1 MTKNIPAPLN
11 VVSDSLIHSAK
22 MSGLRYVTDRI
33 QGITRRGAG
42 KNFCFYS
49 PRGRPL
55 RNPVELRRIKSLAVP
70 PAWTDVWI
78 SPFSDSHLQAT
89 GRDARG
95 RKQFRYHPSWRAVRD
110 QNKYDRLTLFGRTL
124 PKLRS
129 QVAQDLALPGLPRTK
144 VMAAIVK
151 LLETTFIRIGNEE
164 YARENQSF
172 GLTTMRNKHVKVS
185 GPKIRFRFR
194 GKSGIARDMYLSDR
208 KLAQIV
214 RRCQE
219 LPGQDLFQ
227 YLDDKGEPHAVNS
240 SDVNDYLRGIT
251 GIDLTAK
258 DFRTWAGT
266 LLAAR
271 ALAELKSFGS
281 KTEAKRNVVKAVES
295 VAKKL
300 GNTRAVCRK
309 CYIHPAVVNSY
320 LDGTLVPSLSQ
331 PIRPQ
336 RVDSLRALS
345 PEEAAVMAILGQTLK
360 SGSSKKAA

>member
-1 MTKNIPAPLN
+1 MTRNISAPLD
-11 VVSDSLIHSAK
+11 VVTASSVHSAR

-33 QGITRRGAG
+33 QGITRRKKG

-49 PRGRPL
+49 LRRQVI
-55 RNPVELRRIKSLAVP
+55 RNPIELRRIKALAVP

-95 RKQFRYHPSWRAVRD
+95 RKQFRYHSTWREVRD
-110 QNKYDRLTLFGRTL
+110 QNKYDRLTLFGRVL
-124 PKLRS
+124 PKLRRH
-129 QVAQDLALPGLPRTK
+129 VARDLALPGLPRPK
-144 VMAAIVK
+144 VIAVIVK
-151 LLETTFIRIGNEE
+151 LLETTFIRIGNDE

-185 GPKIRFRFR
+185 GPKIRFQFR
-194 GKSGIARDMYLSDR
+194 GKSGIARDMYFSDR

-227 YLDDKGEPHAVNS
+227 YLDEDGQPHAVNS
-240 SDVNDYLRGIT
+240 SDVNDYLRRVT
-251 GIDLTAK
+251 AIDLTAK

-266 LLAAR
+266 ILAAR
-271 ALAELKSFGS
+271 ALAELKCLGS
-281 KTEAKRNVVKAVES
+281 KTEAKRNLVKAIES

-320 LDGTLVPSLSQ
+320 LDGTLVASLNQSIRAQRADSLSG
-331 PIRPQ
+331 
-336 RVDSLRALS
+336 LT
-345 PEEAAVMAILGQTLK
+345 PEETAVMAILGQALK
-360 SGSSKKAA
+360 SSSNKKAA

>member
-1 MTKNIPAPLN
+1 M
-11 VVSDSLIHSAK
+11 SLS
-22 MSGLRYVTDRI
+22 
-33 QGITRRGAG
+33 
-42 KNFCFYS
+42 
-49 PRGRPL
+49 
-55 RNPVELRRIKSLAVP
+55 
-70 PAWTDVWI
+70 
-78 SPFSDSHLQAT
+78 
-89 GRDARG
+89 
-95 RKQFRYHPSWRAVRD
+95 
-110 QNKYDRLTLFGRTL
+110 
-124 PKLRS
+124 
-129 QVAQDLALPGLPRTK
+129 DLALPGLPRTK

-227 YLDDKGEPHAVNS
+227 YLDDNGEPHAVNS

-266 LLAAR
+266 ILAAR

-309 CYIHPAVVNSY
+309 CYIHPAIVNSY

-360 SGSSKKAA
+360 SGSNKKAA

>member
-1 MTKNIPAPLN
+1 M
-11 VVSDSLIHSAK
+11 
-22 MSGLRYVTDRI
+22 
-33 QGITRRGAG
+33 
-42 KNFCFYS
+42 
-49 PRGRPL
+49 
-55 RNPVELRRIKSLAVP
+55 AVP

-95 RKQFRYHPSWRAVRD
+95 RKQFRYHPSWREVRD

-129 QVAQDLALPGLPRTK
+129 HVAQDLALPGLPRTK

-172 GLTTMRNKHVKVS
+172 GLTTMRNKHVKVT

-219 LPGQDLFQ
+219 LAGQDLFQ
-227 YLDDKGEPHAVNS
+227 YLDDNGEPHAVNS
-240 SDVNDYLRGIT
+240 SDVNEYLRGIT
-251 GIDLTAK
+251 AIDLTAK

-266 LLAAR
+266 ILAAR

-309 CYIHPAVVNSY
+309 CYIHPAIVNSY
-320 LDGTLVPSLSQ
+320 LDGTLVPGLSQ

-345 PEEAAVMAILGQTLK
+345 PEEAAVMAILGKTLK
-360 SGSSKKAA
+360 SGSNKKAA

>member
-1 MTKNIPAPLN
+1 M
-11 VVSDSLIHSAK
+11 
-22 MSGLRYVTDRI
+22 
-33 QGITRRGAG
+33 
-42 KNFCFYS
+42 
-49 PRGRPL
+49 
-55 RNPVELRRIKSLAVP
+55 AVP

-89 GRDARG
+89 GRDAKG
-95 RKQFRYHPSWRAVRD
+95 RKQFRYHPSWREVRD

-129 QVAQDLALPGLPRTK
+129 HVAHDLALPGLPRTK

-227 YLDDKGEPHAVNS
+227 YLDDNGEPHAVNS

-266 LLAAR
+266 ILAAR

-309 CYIHPAVVNSY
+309 CYIHPAIVNSY

-336 RVDSLRALS
+336 RVGSLRALR
-345 PEEAAVMAILGQTLK
+345 PEEAAVMAILGQILK